1 MPVLTFL
8 AWLALVGA
16 AGWLAFPLSRR
27 AFGDAVPDAGLAL
40 GRILL
45 LALWGLLAFWLGQFG
60 VPVALSAWIYALLA
74 VASLLLWRR
83 ERREL
88 AELWRA
94 RKRTIILSETIFV
107 TVFLSFFLLRGFWS
121 DASGTNGE
129 KSMDSALIGSLARAQ
144 HLPPPNPYAA
154 GARLDS
160 YYYFGHLETALLTRA
175 SGTTVRWS
183 YNLMCATLPA
193 LCAAALFG
201 LGGALTGSNKGGLW
215 VAGATLAGGTLQ
227 PLYQWTNPDP
237 SAPARLFG
245 LDAFLVSRVLPYSIN
260 EFPWFTFNQ
269 ADLHGHYFD
278 FPLEIALMTLAWSL
292 YRAKRPR
299 VALLAALIL
308 GAQIL
313 TNTWDFPA
321 YALLIGLAIVS
332 AAEVSA
338 PEVRA
343 SQTPETAT
351 TETATTETAQSKR
364 AASKSRAPEIEPRAP
379 EIKRPMPERAR
390 VKAIRFGL
398 RVALTLAVVAGA
410 LVVAAPFLVNLK
422 SAATPPQALAQ
433 PASPL
438 REWLLLW
445 GPLALAWWTFAAL
458 RTFRDSPL
466 WRAAL
471 GALGY
476 AVLWC
481 ALLSRWQTPS
491 PLVLP
496 LIAACVGLGIAGAA
510 RGRGAERFL
519 CLMGVCGLLA
529 IAWSETT
536 WAGFLGDPDK
546 PQIIDSIRQDT
557 VFKFG
562 LQGWMLWGTASASA
576 IWLALRAAAPGVR
589 VTALVAALP
598 LAATMLIGNLA
609 FVAHRTRFVEM
620 AARWHDA
627 PDLANWPRA
636 RAALKFDGWDAWA
649 HLAPP
654 EKAAAD
660 WLQNHV
666 RPGENIVEAE
676 QQAGGDYSEYTRY
689 AHATGIA
696 TIVGPMAH
704 TFQWSPANA
713 PLDDGQNVRGT
724 QTRAQWAAKLRARKS
739 GAEWAE
745 VMRRKSDVR
754 AIYSVP
760 GQAARAALLARYGVK
775 YLVWGELERREY
787 GDAALVDLVNTLPLA
802 AQFGAPDDPHRAW
815 IFRIP

>member
-16 AGWLAFPLSRR
+16 AGWLAFPLARR
-27 AFGDAVPDAGLAL
+27 AFGDAVPDAGLAV

-45 LALWGLLAFWLGQFG
+45 LALWGLLAFWLGQIG

-74 VASLLLWRR
+74 AAGLALWRR
-83 ERREL
+83 DRTALR
-88 AELWRA
+88 ELWRA
-94 RKRTIILSETIFV
+94 RRRTIILSETIFV

-144 HLPPPNPYAA
+144 RLPPPNPYAA

-201 LGGALTGSNKGGLW
+201 LGGALTGSAKGGAF
-215 VAGATLAGGTLQ
+215 VMGATLAGGTLQ

-245 LDAFLVSRVLPYSIN
+245 LDAFAVSRVLPYSIN

-278 FPLEIALMTLAWSL
+278 FPFEIALMTLAWSL

-332 AAEVSA
+332 VA
-338 PEVRA
+338 
-343 SQTPETAT
+343 ETAK
-351 TETATTETAQSKR
+351 TETAETA
-364 AASKSRAPEIEPRAP
+364 A
-379 EIKRPMPERAR
+379 PERAR
-390 VKAIRFGL
+390 VKAIRLGL

-445 GPLALAWWTFAAL
+445 GPMALAWGTFAAL
-458 RTFRDSPL
+458 RTFRHSAA
-466 WRAAL
+466 WRVAL

-546 PQIIDSIRQDT
+546 PQIIDFIRQDT

-627 PDLANWPRA
+627 PNVANWPRA

-689 AHATGIA
+689 AHATGIP
-696 TIVGPMAH
+696 TVVGPMAH

-713 PLDDGQNVRGT
+713 PLDDGQNGRGT

-754 AIYSVP
+754 AIYSAP